1 MSEPIGFRHK
11 LELTTITTNQITQL
25 IDKTEQKLIELKK
38 MMANNLS
45 PTGAELILFKIF
57 EQIEYDHAVMTNNH
71 EVLNTFQNDE

>member
-1 MSEPIGFRHK
+1 
-11 LELTTITTNQITQL
+11 
-25 IDKTEQKLIELKK
+25 
-38 MMANNLS
+38 MANNLS